1 MPAKRTRINSGRGG
15 ARFVRRDKQGQF
27 NEVDAVGRSLKQDR
41 ARKAKGTAKS
51 GQGDRGD
58 RKVSAGRGTSRGRKA
73 SSTRTSRGGAKRGG
87 GRKGR

>member
-1 MPAKRTRINSGRGG
+1 MPAKRTRINSSRGG

-27 NEVDAVGRSLKQDR
+27 NEVESVGRSLEQDR
-41 ARKAKGTAKS
+41 SRKAKNAAKS

-58 RKVSAGRGTSRGRKA
+58 RKVSGRSGSRGRTSA
-73 SSTRTSRGGAKRGG
+73 RTRTSAKRGG